1 MKYSIQAE
9 NLSKRYKI
17 GKRVKY
23 RMLRDT
29 IQDTA
34 LELWQNLRSFSK
46 NGSDQSKK
54 SNNIL
59 WALKDVSFKIETGDS
74 CGIIGSNG
82 AGKST
87 LLKIIARVTI
97 PSRGRVRIR
106 GRVGSLLEVGTGFH
120 PELTGRENIYLNGA
134 ILGMKKREIDHKFDE
149 IVDFSEIE
157 QFLDTPVKFYSSGMR
172 MRLAF
177 SVAAHLDPEILLVDE
192 ILAVGDTAFQNK
204 SLNKMENVVREGRT
218 VLFVS
223 HNMASIR
230 ALCKSAIYIEH
241 GEVKCIG
248 DVETAIQTYLKTGA
262 SQRSAYVESAP
273 DPNLGMQVLEA
284 GILDAAGQPA
294 DRLPHD
300 QPFSIHIKVANR
312 TPEIRTTVAVH
323 IHDSE
328 LNTVLTSFE
337 FEQNEEV
344 LVQRKLGVYVYKV
357 DIPAP
362 LLIPGSYRVSIEA
375 RRPGKRVYHSINHA
389 LPFEVFDNG
398 SVFARV
404 QGGWHGKMYVPLN
417 WNCMD
422 IQPLKDSRAEE
433 R

>member
-1 MKYSIQAE
+1 MAYSIQAE

-17 GKRVKY
+17 GKPVRY
-23 RMLRDT
+23 RMLRDSLNET
-29 IQDTA
+29 MQG
-34 LELWQNLRSFSK
+34 LWQYVRSSPK
-46 NGSDQSKK
+46 NSSTKPDYA
-54 SNNIL
+54 L
-59 WALKDVSFKIETGDS
+59 WALKDMSFKIESGDS

-97 PSRGRVRIR
+97 PTSGRVRIK

-134 ILGMKKREIDHKFDE
+134 ILGMRKREIDQKFDE

-204 SLNKMENVVREGRT
+204 SLNKMENVVRQGRT

-241 GEVKCIG
+241 GEIQYTG
-248 DVETAIQTYLKTGA
+248 DVETAINTYLKTGKNQQA
-262 SQRSAYVESAP
+262 AFVTSTPEPSL
-273 DPNLGMQVLEA
+273 DMQILEA
-284 GILDAAGQPA
+284 GIVDASEQ
-294 DRLPHD
+294 LINHIPHD
-300 QPFSIHIKVANR
+300 QPFFIHIKVAQR

-328 LNTVLTSFE
+328 LNTIISSYE
-337 FEQNEEV
+337 FEQNETN
-344 LVQRKLGVYVYKV
+344 LVNKKIGVFTYRVQV
-357 DIPAP
+357 PAP
-362 LLIPGSYRVSIEA
+362 LLIPGNYRISIEA
-375 RRPGKRVYHSINHA
+375 RKPGRRVFHTLNHIC
-389 LPFEVFDNG
+389 PFEIYDNG

-404 QGGWHGKMYVPLN
+404 NSSWNGKVHIPLSWDCIEALPLPEHGKTG
-417 WNCMD
+417 
-422 IQPLKDSRAEE
+422 
-433 R
+433 

>member
-1 MKYSIQAE
+1 MEYSIQAE

-17 GKRVKY
+17 GKPVRY
-23 RMLRDT
+23 RMLRDSVNET
-29 IQDTA
+29 MQG
-34 LELWQNLRSFSK
+34 LWQYFRSSQK
-46 NGSDQSKK
+46 NSSTKPDYA
-54 SNNIL
+54 L
-59 WALKDVSFKIETGDS
+59 WALKDMSFKIESGDS

-97 PSRGRVRIR
+97 PTSGRVRIK

-120 PELTGRENIYLNGA
+120 PELTGRENVYLNGA
-134 ILGMKKREIDHKFDE
+134 ILGMRKREIDQKFDE

-204 SLNKMENVVREGRT
+204 SLNKMENVVRQGRT

-241 GEVKCIG
+241 GEIQYTG
-248 DVETAIQTYLKTGA
+248 DVETAINTYLKTGEIQQA
-262 SQRSAYVESAP
+262 SYIRTKP
-273 DPNLGMQVLEA
+273 DPALGMQILEA
-284 GILDAAGQPA
+284 GIVDIDGQPIN
-294 DRLPHD
+294 RLTHE
-300 QPFSIHIKVANR
+300 QPFSIHVKVAYR

-323 IHDSE
+323 IQDSE
-328 LNTVLTSFE
+328 QNTIISSYE
-337 FEQNEEV
+337 FEQNETSLVDKQTGIFTYQVEV
-344 LVQRKLGVYVYKV
+344 
-357 DIPAP
+357 PAP
-362 LLIPGSYRVSIEA
+362 LLIPGNYRISIEA
-375 RRPGKRVYHSINHA
+375 RRPGRRVYHTLSHVC
-389 LPFEVFDNG
+389 PFEIYDSG

-404 QGGWHGKMYVPLN
+404 RGNWSGKVHIPLA
-417 WNCMD
+417 WRC
-422 IQPLKDSRAEE
+422 IEVLPLSESDE
-433 R
+433 REI